1 MAIVSTKAIVLSSIK
16 YGDTSLIVK
25 CYTEEEGVKTY
36 LIRGVLKP
44 KKKGI
49 KAAYFQPL
57 TQLKIVA
64 NHNSKNTLNSIK
76 EVQVSQP
83 YRTIHCDIVKQAV
96 VFFLSEILAS
106 AIQEE
111 EQNKTLYSY
120 LETAFIWLDTHDKI
134 ANFHLLFMLNL
145 TGFLGFYPDMSGKDK
160 IGFNLLEGNFSNS
173 TQDKNVIYRND
184 FYQFKKLLGIN
195 FDSIEDVSYSKEE
208 RQLVLQM
215 IIQYFKLHLG
225 SFRKPKSLQVLEI
238 VFS

>member
-1 MAIVSTKAIVLSSIK
+1 MAIVNTKAIVLSAIK

-25 CYTEEEGVKTY
+25 CYTKEEGVKTY

-44 KKKGI
+44 KRKGI
-49 KAAYFQPL
+49 KVAYFQPL

-64 NHNSKNTLNSIK
+64 NHNSKNTLNAIK
-76 EVQVSQP
+76 EVQVNHP
-83 YRTIHCDIVKQAV
+83 YKTIHSDIVKQSMV
-96 VFFLSEILAS
+96 LFLSEVLS
-106 AIQEE
+106 SSIQEE

-134 ANFHLLFMLNL
+134 VNFHLLFLLNL
-145 TGFLGFYPDMSGKDK
+145 TGFLGFYPDLSEKDK
-160 IGFNLLEGNFSNS
+160 IGFNLLEGNFSDS

-195 FDSIEDVSYSKEE
+195 FNRLETVSYSKDE

-215 IIQYFKLHLG
+215 IIKYYALHLD
-225 SFRKPKSLQVLEI
+225 SFRNPKSLQILET

>member
-83 YRTIHCDIVKQAV
+83 YSTIHSDIVKQAV

-145 TGFLGFYPDMSGKDK
+145 TGFLGFYPDMSGTDK
-160 IGFNLLEGNFSNS
+160 IGLNLLEGNFSNS

-195 FDSIEDVSYSKEE
+195 FDSIENVAYSKEE

>member
-1 MAIVSTKAIVLSSIK
+1 MAIVNTKAIVISSLK
-16 YGDTSLIVK
+16 YSDTSLIVK

-44 KKKGI
+44 RKKGI

-76 EVQVSQP
+76 EVQVIQP
-83 YRTIHCDIVKQAV
+83 YKTIHSNIIKQSV
-96 VFFLSEILAS
+96 VFFLSEILS
-106 AIQEE
+106 SSIQEE

-120 LETAFIWLDTHDKI
+120 LETAFTWLDVHDKI
-134 ANFHLLFMLNL
+134 ANFHLLFLLNL
-145 TGFLGFYPDMSGKDK
+145 TGFLGFYPDLSKRNK
-160 IGFNLLEGNFSNS
+160 IGFNLLEGSFSDDI
-173 TQDKNVIYRND
+173 QDKNVISKND

-195 FDSIEDVSYSKEE
+195 FDSIENVSYSKEE

-225 SFRKPKSLQVLEI
+225 SFRNPKSLQVLET

>member
-1 MAIVSTKAIVLSSIK
+1 MAIVNTKAIVLSSLK
-16 YGDTSLIVK
+16 FGDTSLIVK

-36 LIRGVLKP
+36 LLRGILKA

-49 KAAYFQPL
+49 TAAYFQPL

-64 NHNSKNTLNSIK
+64 NHNSRNTLNSIK

-83 YRTIHCDIVKQAV
+83 YKTIYSDIIKQSV
-96 VFFLSEILAS
+96 VLFLSEVLS
-106 AIQEE
+106 NSIQEE

-134 ANFHLLFMLNL
+134 ANFHLLFLLNL
-145 TGFLGFYPDMSGKDK
+145 TGFLGFYPDMSEKTK
-160 IGFNLLEGNFSNS
+160 IGFNLLEGNFSDN

-195 FDSIEDVSYSKEE
+195 FDAIENVSYSKDE

-215 IIQYFKLHLG
+215 IIQYFKLHLD
-225 SFRKPKSLQVLEI
+225 SFRKPKSLQVLET